1 MKQPMKNMSDLA
13 TEFGRRGGKK
23 SAEKRLSNL
32 SKEEISEKMRKI
44 RLSREE
50 KKKFQEEAED
60 MVASLNSSMQE

>member
-32 SKEEISEKMRKI
+32 SKKEISEKMRKI